1 MLGWVWRGLRTGVL
15 TTSYPA
21 RPAAMPDGYRGRPR
35 ISQALLDEQMIV
47 SLIAVC
53 PTGAFLRSPHGLQLD
68 LGRCVQCGLCAAIA
82 PAAVTMTP
90 DFELAVR
97 QRLDLV
103 LEASEQPQE
112 TTIPVLR
119 AGIATRIRDLRRSVH
134 IRHIDTGS
142 DGAIEQEIH
151 ALTNPYYDI
160 QRLGLFFTPSPRH
173 ADILLVTGSLTDAMV
188 EPLRR
193 TYTAMPSPKLV
204 IAAGTDA
211 CGGGFFQ
218 QSDVTD
224 RGVAAVLPVDVFIPG
239 DPPPP
244 LALLYGLLVALG
256 RLDQQLPQQPSP
268 KLPANPLLGAM
279 TLASGNSNER

>member
-1 MLGWVWRGLRTGVL
+1 MFGWVWRGLRTGVL

-21 RPAAMPDGYRGRPR
+21 RPAAMPDAYRGRPQ
-35 ISQALLDEQMIV
+35 ISQDLLDEQTIT

-53 PTGAFLRSPHGLQLD
+53 PTQAFTRSPRGLQLD
-68 LGRCVQCGLCAAIA
+68 LGRCVQCGLCAMIA
-82 PAAVTMTP
+82 PTVVTMSP
-90 DFELAVR
+90 DFELTVR

-103 LEASEQPQE
+103 LEVPEQPQE
-112 TTIPVLR
+112 TMTSVLR
-119 AGIATRIRDLRRSVH
+119 TGIATRIRDLRRSVH

-160 QRLGLFFTPSPRH
+160 SRLGLFFTPSPRH
-173 ADILLVTGSLTDAMV
+173 ADILLVTGSLTHAMV
-188 EPLRR
+188 EPLQR
-193 TYTAMPSPKLV
+193 TYAAMPSPKLV

-211 CGGGFFQ
+211 CGGSFFQ
-218 QSDVTD
+218 QSDATV
-224 RGVAAVLPVDVFIPG
+224 GSIAAALPVDVFIPG

-256 RLDQQLPQQPSP
+256 RLDQRLPPQPSLTSP
-268 KLPANPLLGAM
+268 IH
-279 TLASGNSNER
+279 ASSKTMSPSEGEQ